1 MILAAI
7 AGTFPICCGFATGD
21 EQLYMLGRNLNGNAA
36 SRRYFCGDPV
46 GMSQCDCGSNS
57 GRPRAAVEI
66 WIPGRLLLSAF
77 ANYKSTRE
85 TIGPAIIAGKR
96 GPRCDRPRG

>member
-1 MILAAI
+1 
-7 AGTFPICCGFATGD
+7 
-21 EQLYMLGRNLNGNAA
+21 
-36 SRRYFCGDPV
+36 
-46 GMSQCDCGSNS
+46 
-57 GRPRAAVEI
+57 VEI